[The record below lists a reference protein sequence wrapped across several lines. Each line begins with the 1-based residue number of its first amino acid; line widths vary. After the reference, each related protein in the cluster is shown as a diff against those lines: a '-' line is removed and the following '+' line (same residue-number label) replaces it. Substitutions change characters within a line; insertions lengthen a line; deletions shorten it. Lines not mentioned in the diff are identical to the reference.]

1 MTAISSGGID
11 AASSIMHSFYPQ
23 RDDLSRPAP
32 SAPAFCGNMSLNQA
46 PCAGY
51 YTNGLYRQYTNAAA
65 FHNFSALLGGSA
77 LASSPVYHLLC
88 VSASGADAGHVMQDG
103 VVMLRYQKT
112 GTKDKRTCTAPAS
125 ASSSSSQSTTTNSLP
140 RVSIV
145 QSLMFGAMADAV
157 GNKVTSSAVSIA
169 FQAPSG
175 IQKDGV
181 ITITTPYMYFASR
194 AAAAPSGTNVI
205 SCATACSGAFVGNVA
220 VSNTAATATVAGFGT
235 ITIVVAGAATTPGAH
250 TLMLGPGTLTTGMP
264 QAAGTITVS
273 TSQDMAS
280 PPAQVNALGSQ
291 VNIGTP
297 LTLDPADRVGNK
309 VTVSAVSIAFQ
320 APSGIQKDGVIT
332 ITTPYMYF
340 ASRAAAAPP
349 SGTYISCATTAC
361 SGAVIGNVAVTNT
374 AATSTVAGFGTITI
388 VVAGATTTPGAHTL
402 MLGPGT
408 LATGMPQA
416 AGTITVS
423 TSQDMASLPA
433 PAQSLL

>member
-1 MTAISSGGID
+1 
-11 AASSIMHSFYPQ
+11 
-23 RDDLSRPAP
+23 
-32 SAPAFCGNMSLNQA
+32 MSLNQA

-65 FHNFSALLGGSA
+65 FHNFSALLGGSS
-77 LASSPVYHLLC
+77 LASSPGYHLLC

-145 QSLMFGAMADAV
+145 QSLMFGEMADAV
-157 GNKVTSSAVSIA
+157 GNKVT
-169 FQAPSG
+169 
-175 IQKDGV
+175 
-181 ITITTPYMYFASR
+181 Y
-194 AAAAPSGTNVI
+194 
-205 SCATACSGAFVGNVA
+205 
-220 VSNTAATATVAGFGT
+220 
-235 ITIVVAGAATTPGAH
+235 
-250 TLMLGPGTLTTGMP
+250 
-264 QAAGTITVS
+264 
-273 TSQDMAS
+273 
-280 PPAQVNALGSQ
+280 
-291 VNIGTP
+291 
-297 LTLDPADRVGNK
+297 
-309 VTVSAVSIAFQ
+309 SAVSIAFQ

-349 SGTYISCATTAC
+349 SGTSISCATTAC

-388 VVAGATTTPGAHTL
+388 VVAGAATTPSAHTL

-408 LATGMPQA
+408 LTTGMPQA

-423 TSQDMASLPA
+423 TSQDMASP
-433 PAQSLL
+433 PAQLNALGGQVTIGTPLTLSAADRVGMQATTSTVSIVFTPINSIPVGGIITINTPFNYFASRYASSLGSSLVCSTTACASVTLGDVEVTNTAAVGSISAFGSVKVAVKDAATTSSAITLTFGIGVLITGTPQPSTTAGITVSTTQDYASTGAPSPSLGGQVSGVSFSLTTADRVGNK